1 MSKLSFVFI
10 GSYCVPSYLE
20 TRINDAKDLTFVP
33 QMDDMKARVVYLDA
47 QKGLWFYPS
56 TKMDEKGRQYGF
68 LLDNPYGI
76 AVKKTW
82 EVEE

>member
-1 MSKLSFVFI
+1 MSKSSFIFI

-33 QMDDMKARVVYLDA
+33 QKDDMKARVVYLDA
-47 QKGLWFYPS
+47 QKWLWFHPS
-56 TKMDEKGRQYGF
+56 TKMDEKGRQIGF

-82 EVEE
+82 EAGK